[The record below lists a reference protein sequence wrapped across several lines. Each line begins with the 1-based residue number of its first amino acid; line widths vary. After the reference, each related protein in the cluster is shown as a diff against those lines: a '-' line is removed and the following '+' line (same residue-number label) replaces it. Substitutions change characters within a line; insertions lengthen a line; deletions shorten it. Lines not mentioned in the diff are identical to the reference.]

1 MPTTLEKVMSRKKRL
16 GKEHPSW
23 DNSRLLTE
31 AWKPFKGKVS
41 GVKKKASKKRKVS
54 GVKKKA
60 AKKAAPK
67 RRSVGTVKKKRVR
80 SARPNSSGRKKLS
93 GIGAIKQQAR
103 EAKKEL
109 DTKLGEKMVKQY
121 NATTKMAKRK
131 VGKEIAEL
139 KKSITSVK
147 KIINKK

>member
-1 MPTTLEKVMSRKKRL
+1 MMPTTLEKVMSKKKRL
-16 GKEHPSW
+16 AKEHPSW
-23 DNSRLLTE
+23 DNSRLLKE

-60 AKKAAPK
+60 APK
-67 RRSVGTVKKKRVR
+67 RRSVGTVKKKRVG
-80 SARPNSSGRKKLS
+80 SARPKSSGRKKLS

-131 VGKEIAEL
+131 VGKEIAEI